1 MEIIQVNGKLSRP
14 CHMMYH
20 NNINVL
26 GRLRT
31 SVPDGEYCD
40 LVTNCEQVLSFRPF
54 HIFFHLISSLI
65 SKKITVLDGMVDFR
79 GKVNQSEPI
88 IAIIADQ

>member
-1 MEIIQVNGKLSRP
+1 MTW
-14 CHMMYH
+14 HH
-20 NNINVL
+20 INVL

-40 LVTNCEQVLSFRPF
+40 LVTNCDQVLSYFYKYF
-54 HIFFHLISSLI
+54 LAFIYILF
-65 SKKITVLDGMVDFR
+65 SKKITVLDGMADFR

-88 IAIIADQ
+88 IASIADNQKGHL